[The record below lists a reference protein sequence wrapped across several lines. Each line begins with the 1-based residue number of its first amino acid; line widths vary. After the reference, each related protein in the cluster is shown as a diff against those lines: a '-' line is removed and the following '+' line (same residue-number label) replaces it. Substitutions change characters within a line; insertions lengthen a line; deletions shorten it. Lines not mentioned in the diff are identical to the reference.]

1 VAHSIEPSESE
12 ALTVHYDGECAV
24 CSREIALYRRSRGAR
39 AISWV
44 DVQGDAF
51 RELWSPLPAWR
62 WLARVT
68 KPVAVAALHMPIPGS
83 SSGAKGRGQ
92 RHGAIQTYRCDCG
105 ETCVLTMRVNSGRCG
120 FIAVSSAQSAIRVL
134 DSSAYIISRQS
145 EQIWH

>member
-1 VAHSIEPSESE
+1 MLATSAAARVSSATTANRGIT
-12 ALTVHYDGECAV
+12 ATRDRLGAGFGDGNKQ
-24 CSREIALYRRSRGAR
+24 CSLAASLL
-39 AISWV
+39 
-44 DVQGDAF
+44 F
-51 RELWSPLPAWR
+51 AWR